1 MSFHRAYYIG
11 NVSFLSILFKT
22 PESWYTFPRL
32 TVCSAEINTGER
44 GSSVAYSVGV
54 ISLGCNKNRVDT
66 ETALGLLQEDGFVFT
81 PRPEEAD
88 ILMVNTCGFIDSAKE
103 ESINTILEMAQFK
116 ETGRCRLL
124 VVTGCLA
131 QRYEQELLKELP
143 EIDLLLGVNQ
153 YERLPGLIRQA
164 LDGKRAA
171 SDCRDDFSY
180 LEHRR
185 VLTTP
190 AYSAYIRIGEG
201 CSNRC
206 TFCAIP
212 LIRGPYRSRGE
223 DQILREIR
231 ELAERGVREH
241 ILVAQDTTRYG
252 TETHEHTT
260 LPSLMKKAAD
270 IDGVDWLRVLYC
282 YPDETNDELL
292 DVLAGYPNVC
302 PYLDIPVQH
311 ISAELLRR
319 MHRRGTR
326 EDILRC
332 VRGARERG
340 LTLRTSIIVGFP
352 GETEDQFRELLDF
365 VEETEFDR
373 LGAFTYSPE
382 EGTPAAKLPDQI
394 PEEVK
399 QERFGRLME
408 LQQKISRRRNE
419 ARIGSVE
426 QVLVTAAG
434 NGEVCLGRSS
444 REAPET
450 DGEIY
455 IRHGGAAPETGLFIP
470 VRITEAGDYDL
481 KGEML

>member
-1 MSFHRAYYIG
+1 M
-11 NVSFLSILFKT
+11 
-22 PESWYTFPRL
+22 P
-32 TVCSAEINTGER
+32 
-44 GSSVAYSVGV
+44 YSVGAV
-54 ISLGCNKNRVDT
+54 SLGCNKNRVDT

-81 PRPEEAD
+81 PDPAEAD
-88 ILMVNTCGFIDSAKE
+88 ILLVNTCGFIDSAKE
-103 ESINTILEMAQFK
+103 ESVNTILDMAEYKQS
-116 ETGRCRLL
+116 GRCRLL

-131 QRYEQELLKELP
+131 QRYEKDLLEEIP

-153 YERLPGLIRQA
+153 YASLPALIRRA
-164 LDGKRAA
+164 LEGKKISA
-171 SDCRDDFSY
+171 CQDDYGYF
-180 LEHRR
+180 EHRR

-190 AYSAYIRIGEG
+190 FYSAYIRIGEG

-212 LIRGPYRSRGE
+212 MIRGPYRSRNE
-223 DQILREIR
+223 AAILSEIR
-231 ELAERGVREH
+231 ELAARGVREH

-252 TETHEHTT
+252 TDNGGHTA
-260 LPSLMKKAAD
+260 LPALMRKAAET
-270 IDGVDWLRVLYC
+270 DGVEWLRVLYC

-292 DVLAGYPNVC
+292 DVLADHPKTA
-302 PYLDIPVQH
+302 PYLDIPIQH
-311 ISAELLRR
+311 VNSELLRR

-332 VRGARERG
+332 VRGARERN

-382 EGTPAAKLPDQI
+382 ENTPAAKMPDQI

-399 QERFGRLME
+399 QERFDRLMK
-408 LQQKISRRRNE
+408 LQRKISRKRNE
-419 ARIGSVE
+419 SRIGSVE
-426 QVLVTAAG
+426 QVLVTASG
-434 NGEVCLGRSS
+434 DGEYCLGRSS

-455 IRHGGAAPETGLFIP
+455 IRCGKFRPDPGLFIP
-470 VRITEAGDYDL
+470 VRIVSAGDYDL

>member
-1 MSFHRAYYIG
+1 M
-11 NVSFLSILFKT
+11 
-22 PESWYTFPRL
+22 P
-32 TVCSAEINTGER
+32 
-44 GSSVAYSVGV
+44 YSVGV

-66 ETALGLLQEDGFVFT
+66 ETALGLLQEAGYVFT
-81 PRPEEAD
+81 PDPEKAD
-88 ILMVNTCGFIDSAKE
+88 ILMVNTCGFIESAKE
-103 ESINTILEMAQFK
+103 ESINTILEMAQYK
-116 ETGRCRLL
+116 ETGKCRLL

-131 QRYEQELLKELP
+131 QRYESDLLKEIP

-153 YERLPGLIRQA
+153 YSRLPALIQKALGGIRQSA
-164 LDGKRAA
+164 
-171 SDCRDDFSY
+171 CQDDFGY
-180 LEHRR
+180 YEHRR

-190 AYSAYIRIGEG
+190 GYSAYVRIGEG

-212 LIRGPYRSRGE
+212 LIRGPYRSRSE
-223 DQILREIR
+223 KAILQEVR
-231 ELAERGVREH
+231 ELAGRGVREF

-252 TETHEHTT
+252 TEDHPHTT
-260 LPSLMKKAAD
+260 LPSLMRKAAETE
-270 IDGVDWLRVLYC
+270 GLEWLRVLYC
-282 YPDETNDELL
+282 YPDETGEELL
-292 DVLAGYPNVC
+292 DVLADHPKAC
-302 PYLDIPVQH
+302 PYLDIPIQH
-311 ISAELLRR
+311 VNAELLRR

-332 VRGARERG
+332 VRGARDRG

-382 EGTPAAKLPDQI
+382 ENTPAARMPDQI
-394 PEEVK
+394 QDEVK
-399 QERFGRLME
+399 EERLARLME
-408 LQQKISRRRNE
+408 LQRKISRRRNE
-419 ARIGSVE
+419 ARVGTVE

-434 NGEVCLGRSS
+434 EGGICLGRSS

-455 IRHGGAAPETGLFIP
+455 VSCGNAVPETGLFIP
-470 VRITEAGDYDL
+470 VRITAAGDYDL